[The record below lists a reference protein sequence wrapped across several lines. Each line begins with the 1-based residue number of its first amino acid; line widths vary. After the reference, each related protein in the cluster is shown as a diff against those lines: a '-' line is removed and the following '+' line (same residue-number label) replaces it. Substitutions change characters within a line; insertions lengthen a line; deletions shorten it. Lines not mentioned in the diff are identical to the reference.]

1 MRAPLERHS
10 TWPTVLAMAIT
21 LLASLLLHAAP
32 TRLPGGIDILPLLP
46 LITLFIWAVRRPRY
60 VSPWL
65 IFAVG
70 LLQDLLIGG
79 PMGVWALSYLVSFA
93 LARPREEESG
103 GEVPALSLRF
113 AVLTLIAL
121 SLAWAAGS
129 VALGEPAATTDLV
142 TEGILTIIL
151 FPAFAYLFAR
161 KKERTT
167 FS

>member
-1 MRAPLERHS
+1 MRAPLERRS
-10 TWPTVLAMAIT
+10 AWPTVVAMTLT
-21 LLASLLLHAAP
+21 LLASLLIHAAP
-32 TRLPGGIDILPLLP
+32 TRLPTGADILPLLP

-60 VSPWL
+60 VSPLL

-79 PMGVWALSYLVSFA
+79 PMGVWALSYLVAFA
-93 LARPREEESG
+93 IARPREEEGG
-103 GEVPALSLRF
+103 GELGPMSLRF

-121 SLAWAAGS
+121 TLAWGAGS
-129 VALGEPAATTDLV
+129 VALGQPAATADLV

-151 FPAFAYLFAR
+151 FPGFAFLFAR